1 MNVARAYFGSLIA
14 LVGGLWL
21 LDAIDVVNGGEILAT
36 WWPLALVGAA
46 LLGFALNPS
55 HWIPPLILFAIG
67 ASLLLESTG
76 LIDAT
81 AVIIPLAL
89 VVIGVL
95 LILGRGFG
103 AGKQSKVGDRVTSF
117 NIFSG
122 SEVASH
128 STAFEGG
135 TIGAMFGG
143 AELDLR
149 DAFPAEGATLDV
161 FSAFGGVDV
170 KVPEGWRVDIA
181 GLPLFGGFENVTVK
195 DRLEPD
201 APVLHIDATVLFGGL
216 AVKH

>member
-36 WWPLALVGAA
+36 WWPLALVGGGI
-46 LLGFALNPS
+46 LGFALNPR
-55 HWIPPLILFAIG
+55 HWIPPAILLAVG
-67 ASLLLESTG
+67 ASLLLDSTG
-76 LIDAT
+76 VIDAT
-81 AVIIPLAL
+81 AVIIPAVL
-89 VVIGVL
+89 VLVGVL

-103 AGKQSKVGDRVTSF
+103 AERTKVGDRVTSF

-149 DAFPAEGATLDV
+149 DALPADGATLDV

>member
-1 MNVARAYFGSLIA
+1 MNVARAYFGALIA
-14 LVGGLWL
+14 LVGGVWL
-21 LDAIDVVNGGEILAT
+21 LDAVDVVDGGEILAT
-36 WWPLALVGAA
+36 WWPLALVGAGI
-46 LLGFALNPS
+46 LGFALNPS
-55 HWIPPLILFAIG
+55 HWIPPVILLAIG
-67 ASLLLESTG
+67 VSLLLDSTG
-76 LIDAT
+76 VIDAS
-81 AVIIPLAL
+81 AVILPLVL
-89 VVIGVL
+89 VVVGML
-95 LILGRGFG
+95 LVLGRGFG
-103 AGKQSKVGDRVTSF
+103 AKQANVGDRVTSF

-128 STAFEGG
+128 SIAFEGG

-149 DAFPAEGATLDV
+149 DALPAEGATLDV

-181 GLPLFGGFENVTVK
+181 GLPLFGGFENATVK

>member
-1 MNVARAYFGSLIA
+1 MNVARAYFGALIA

-21 LDAIDVVNGGEILAT
+21 LDATDVVDGWEILAT
-36 WWPLALVGAA
+36 WWPLALVGGGI
-46 LLGFALNPS
+46 LGFALNPR
-55 HWIPPLILFAIG
+55 HWIPPLILFGVG
-67 ASLLLESTG
+67 AALLLDSTG
-76 LIDAT
+76 VIDAT
-81 AVIIPLAL
+81 AVIVPLVL

-95 LILGRGFG
+95 LIVGRGFG
-103 AGKQSKVGDRVTSF
+103 ANQANVGDRVNSF

-161 FSAFGGVDV
+161 FSAFGGVEV
-170 KVPEGWRVDIA
+170 KVPEGWRVEIA
-181 GLPLFGGFENVTVK
+181 GLPLFGGFENATAK
-195 DRLEPD
+195 ERLEPD
-201 APVLHIDATVLFGGL
+201 APVLRIDATVLFGGL